1 MKHCSKKGDKRHFD
15 SNDIVFQPLL
25 VLMILPNSYST
36 NISNLSSFI
45 NHKLMLLMIN
55 LLWKY
60 IQASCFFYLPLK
72 CQERLTI
79 VGKMIVVTFGDLF
92 SGNKDMSWL
101 APCGCFG

>member
-1 MKHCSKKGDKRHFD
+1 MKGCSKKGDKRHFD
-15 SNDIVFQPLL
+15 SNDIAFQPLL

-45 NHKLMLLMIN
+45 NHKLMLLMIS

-72 CQERLTI
+72 CQESLTVLERRL
-79 VGKMIVVTFGDLF
+79 L
-92 SGNKDMSWL
+92 
-101 APCGCFG
+101 